1 MTPNTVVEVG
11 QQAVMVIVLISAP
24 VLLTALAIGLF
35 IGMIQAATSIQ
46 EMTLSFI
53 PKLLGMFA
61 ALVVAGGWMLDLLVD
76 YCLRLYESIPALIG

>member
-1 MTPNTVVEVG
+1 MTPETVVEVG
-11 QQAVMVIVLISAP
+11 QEAIMTIIMLSAP
-24 VLLTALAIGLF
+24 VLLAGLGIGLF

-61 ALVVAGGWMLDLLVD
+61 ALIVFGSWMLDLLVN
-76 YCLRLYESIPALIG
+76 YVTRLYDAIPGLIG

>member
-1 MTPNTVVEVG
+1 MTPDTVVEVG
-11 QQAVMVIVLISAP
+11 QQAVWVIVLIAAP

-61 ALVVAGGWMLDLLVD
+61 ALVIAGNWMLDLLVD
-76 YCLRLYESIPALIG
+76 YCRRLYESIPGLIG